1 MSASIKDR
9 ATEFGR
15 ARWADF
21 RGFSAGQ
28 KAVTIAAVLALA
40 VGGYL
45 LATWQTAPTYA
56 PLYTNLAAS
65 DASSIVD
72 KLNTSGVQYKL
83 AAGGTEIMV
92 PQDKVYSTRLTIS
105 AAGLPNS
112 GQGGYSLLD
121 KEGVTTSQF
130 KQQVDYQR
138 AIEGELARTIQSVN
152 GVQAASVHL
161 AVPQQDVF
169 NDDTVHPSAAVLL
182 SVTPGT
188 HLTGQQVQSVV
199 YLVSSSVPQMST
211 ANVTVTDSNGAVLK
225 APGDTMAGGADS
237 QGQMTQD
244 YDNRLAASLQAM
256 LDRAI
261 GTGHA
266 VITVNSQL
274 DFSKTSTTEKQYVYN
289 KNNPPVSESKNSEIY
304 NGAGAVAGSGTL
316 GTTQTAG
323 GASASPGKYSKTS
336 TTVDNALGTVTKTTD
351 NSPGALKSLSVA
363 VMVDSSVKALN
374 VAKISNL
381 IKSGVGYNSAR
392 GDQLS
397 VQAVAFDNSAAKAA
411 AQSAKAAA
419 KAAAAK
425 ASQDKMMSLAKQ
437 GGFGL
442 LVLIALLWVW
452 LGGRKRKKSAAEPN
466 DDVLPFY
473 DDDDELAITPPGEA
487 GRDRHL
493 RSVPDNG
500 NLRHSLTAVADNRPK
515 DVARLLSDWLDTKE
529 K

>member
-9 ATEFGR
+9 LTEFGR

-28 KAVTIAAVLALA
+28 KAVTVSAVLALV

-45 LATWQTAPTYA
+45 LATWQTTPTYA

-65 DASSIVD
+65 DASAIVD
-72 KLNTSGVQYKL
+72 KLNANGITYKL

-92 PQDKVYSTRLTIS
+92 PQDKVYSTRLTVS

-112 GQGGYSLLD
+112 GTTGYSLLD

-138 AIEGELARTIQSVN
+138 AIEGELARTIQAIN
-152 GVQAASVHL
+152 GVQSASVHL

-169 NDDTVHPSAAVLL
+169 NDNSTQPSAAVLL
-182 SVTPGT
+182 SVAPGT
-188 HLTGQQVQSVV
+188 QLSGQQVQSIV
-199 YLVSSSVPQMST
+199 YLVSSSVPQMTT
-211 ANVTVTDSNGAVLK
+211 ANVTVTDSNGSVLK

-237 QGQMTQD
+237 QAQMTQD

-274 DFSKTSTTEKQYVYN
+274 DFSKTSVTDKQYVYN
-289 KNNPPVSESKNSEIY
+289 KNNPPVSESKTTEVY
-304 NGAGAVAGSGTL
+304 NGAGAGSAGTL
-316 GTTQTAG
+316 GSVQTSPSAT
-323 GASASPGKYSKTS
+323 ASPGKYSKTS
-336 TTVDNALGTVTKTTD
+336 TTVDNALGTVTKTTE
-351 NSPGALKSLSVA
+351 NSPGALQSLSVA
-363 VMVDSSVKALN
+363 VMLDSSVKGVN

-381 IKSGVGYNSAR
+381 VKSGVGFSTTR

-397 VQAVAFDNSAAKAA
+397 VQAVPFDNSAQKQATLAA
-411 AQSAKAAA
+411 TAAT

-425 ASQDKMMSLAKQ
+425 ASQDKMLSLAKQ
-437 GGFGL
+437 GGLAL

-452 LGGRKRKKSAAEPN
+452 LGGRKRKKHAAEPN
-466 DDVLPFY
+466 DDILPFY
-473 DDDDELAITPPGEA
+473 DDEDEPGA
-487 GRDRHL
+487 DRPASASDRHL

-500 NLRHSLTAVADNRPK
+500 NLRHSLASVADNRPK

-529 K
+529 KS

>member
-9 ATEFGR
+9 VTDFGQ

-21 RGFSAGQ
+21 RGFTAGQ
-28 KAVTIAAVLALA
+28 KAVTIAALVALL

-45 LATWQTAPTYA
+45 LATWQTTPTYA

-65 DASSIVD
+65 DASAIVD
-72 KLNTSGVQYKL
+72 KLNASGVSYKL

-92 PQDKVYSTRLTIS
+92 PQSKVYSTRLTIS

-112 GQGGYSLLD
+112 GETGYNLLD

-138 AIEGELARTIQSVN
+138 AIEGELARTIQSIN

-161 AVPQQDVF
+161 AIPQQDVF
-169 NDDTVHPSAAVLL
+169 NDNTVKPSAAVLL
-182 SVTPGT
+182 SVAPGT
-188 HLTGQQVQSVV
+188 QLSGQQVQSIV
-199 YLVSSSVPQMST
+199 YLVSSSVPQMTT

-237 QGQMTQD
+237 QAQMTQD

-274 DFSKTSTTEKQYVYN
+274 DFNKTSITDKQYVYD
-289 KNNPPVSESKNSEIY
+289 KNNPPVSESKTTEVY
-304 NGAGAVAGSGTL
+304 NGAGAGPAGTL
-316 GTTQTAG
+316 GTTQTSTS
-323 GASASPGKYSKTS
+323 ASASATPGKYSKTS
-336 TTVDNALGTVTKTTD
+336 VTVDNALGTVTKTTE
-351 NSPGALKSLSVA
+351 NSPGALQSLSVA
-363 VMVDSSVKALN
+363 VMLDSTVKGLN
-374 VAKISNL
+374 VAKIANL
-381 IKSGVGYNSAR
+381 VKSGVGFNSTR

-397 VQAVAFDNSAAKAA
+397 VQAVPFDNSAQKQATLAA
-411 AQSAKAAA
+411 NAAA

-425 ASQDKMMSLAKQ
+425 ASQAKLISLAKQ
-437 GGFGL
+437 GGLAL
-442 LVLIALLWVW
+442 LVLIALIWVW
-452 LGGRKRKKSAAEPN
+452 LGGRKRKKNAAEPN
-466 DDVLPFY
+466 DDILPSY
-473 DDDDELAITPPGEA
+473 EDDDDLLSGPATPAQE
-487 GRDRHL
+487 RHL

-500 NLRHSLTAVADNRPK
+500 NLRHSLATVADNRPK
-515 DVARLLSDWLDTKE
+515 DVARLLSDWLETKDR
-529 K
+529 